1 LLADTESASVPS
13 QNSPSTQVQTPETD
27 DDNAEASQNRPKR
40 GRSPESEGSEYAPN
54 KRPRL
59 RRDASTRVLRYVRPT
74 PQHFQEPVFLP
85 LTSTQTS
92 SPASVDTVVPEN
104 ARTRLRRRGTE
115 DSIGTQT
122 SSLASVDTV
131 VPENARTRLRRRGT
145 EDSIGT
151 NSMNTVASR
160 SEDQSGHVP
169 GNEPVDLPPD
179 FDETAPRSRKTSR
192 ASLVNTIHSK
202 FTAMVCSFNQSFSR
216 SPTVKQNKDVPVAFT
231 FFNPTTD
238 LPITSS
244 GDGARPFSDVLHE
257 SSITRIGQPL
267 AHQRDKGVGANLRR
281 DRLYT
286 SSRIDR
292 ATTGRR
298 DSSHRSLHSSAR
310 DPFPFTPAAGTT
322 PSSLRVGNH
331 LGGDIRQPQDAHT
344 TLGAPSTGGSLTVD
358 HPRQQGSSSKP
369 SVRHLSR
376 RSSRPI
382 GEGYGPSTGMF

>member
-1 LLADTESASVPS
+1 LLADTESANVPS

-115 DSIGTQT
+115 DSIGT
-122 SSLASVDTV
+122 S
-131 VPENARTRLRRRGT
+131 
-145 EDSIGT
+145 
-151 NSMNTVASR
+151 SMNTVASR

-216 SPTVKQNKDVPVAFT
+216 SPTVKQNQDVPVAFT

-281 DRLYT
+281 DT